1 MCSGLSPRA
10 RTAQEND
17 VVPVRGSPRLTRGAH
32 CVRYDFWDP
41 ASAAVS
47 PSVAVAEG
55 NNALSA
61 VGLMPPCGVRDPAVL
76 VVVTNT

>member
-1 MCSGLSPRA
+1 
-10 RTAQEND
+10 
-17 VVPVRGSPRLTRGAH
+17 LTRGAH